1 MSSSHRMH
9 RASPLIDG
17 GQSSRVED
25 YTEVDGNDHQ
35 HRLSPSALLASRLS
49 LSQEIPPDV
58 VYRQLYQLRM
68 NQLKQG
74 VDLSGLSRVQWG
86 LQQLKFSHHIVLK
99 KSPFRCVEIPVMF
112 RVTVC
117 KSCCPCQDMSS
128 TFLGVYGD
136 QESALLVN
144 DVHEILNGR
153 TEKLSVLRKED
164 AMFFHHLTAKTLN
177 ESEGTLLPASPVL
190 SVLEKLRIDSA
201 NAILVAAAALEE
213 KKRKRSSTIDI
224 LIESSLSL
232 SMTSRDNSSSNG
244 EGEEDEDV
252 DDDDIEGEEEDENNE
267 NGGIYSSSST
277 YRNHAPFSSYPVK
290 TDISKTKLSSPDS
303 KYVSVER
310 AIVTVESIVPL
321 PSHSIE
327 KVKPLQPQSLPRTRE
342 SNRPRASTFS
352 VVSSAHTQSNA
363 QSLLDNEAER
373 TPMGL
378 VTWLASLED
387 DDFVAA
393 KLLSE
398 LCSKDKNEDS
408 IQDPESTKSSG
419 DIPRYRGAVKSL
431 SNVAITTTATTTTT
445 STNSGQRHNYS
456 RGREDG
462 SEPPTQRRRRANS
475 VIEVMPLHLFFFY
488 YSPPSIHSSVTFYTS
503 SVSSYLSAFPSL
515 SLSPSLSPSHPL
527 SRPLS
532 LSLSLFLSLTISPY
546 LSDSLSHPLS
556 LSLSR
561 SRSLCFSL
569 SVSLTCLCSSHSL
582 SLSLPLC
589 IYLALIISV
598 SLTFSLSRSLLI
610 SLSHIRPYLPFFLLL
625 CLALSL
631 SVFYHLTSTHF
642 YLLISDD
649 SSGQIVSVHF

>member
-1 MSSSHRMH
+1 MH

-201 NAILVAAAALEE
+201 NAILAAAAAALEE

-488 YSPPSIHSSVTFYTS
+488 FSPPSIHSSVTFCTS

-515 SLSPSLSPSHPL
+515 SLSPSLSPS
-527 SRPLS
+527 LS
-532 LSLSLFLSLTISPY
+532 LSLSLCLSLTISPY
-546 LSDSLSHPLS
+546 LSDSLFHPLS

-569 SVSLTCLCSSHSL
+569 SVSLTLFLCLCSSHSHSL

-625 CLALSL
+625 CLGLSL
-631 SVFYHLTSTHF
+631 SVFYHLTSTHL

-649 SSGQIVSVHF
+649 SSGQIVSIHF